1 MRYENKLKSRITIL
15 AAKWQ
20 ETEASVD
27 EEMEFLE
34 LLVFYPGLAGA
45 IDDMDRVLVEMK
57 KDRFFSLANAI
68 TEKEASDAQKAEH
81 GFLLLNHPEWKE
93 SHRESVIASRAI
105 SAALEM
111 PPVESSEEDIA
122 EVHGLLMSKIW
133 GKEPKFRTQGWGHWM
148 AKSESGDIWQLLNIH
163 HQKKGVLLQ
172 WGSTGPEG
180 SRIRSRALAFDSDE
194 AAGDY
199 AKTRFAEKRKSGF
212 VRIPELA
219 ARTEDFQRDTLPG
232 WINDYLKANASF
244 DSPLMAVEYSNPIDD
259 GIIDE
264 LKTGT
269 RHKLTRKKIRDL
281 SPLSKLHGVKSF
293 TKLALEGNRITDL
306 APLAGLTTL
315 TELTLRDNE
324 VALLAPLEGLTGLKS
339 LLLGKNEIIS
349 VIPLSELVS
358 LEVLMLG
365 ENMIFDVSPLRA
377 LTTLKRLGL
386 RKNDIED
393 LKPLAELKL
402 IEWLHLE
409 GNKITDIAPLA
420 GLELLKTLKIQSNPL
435 TDLSPLSNMHLLERL
450 FLTLT
455 SDMDL
460 APLSK
465 LKSLRE
471 LWVHTA
477 EPFDPERFAAVQ
489 HLERITICASPG
501 SLDPDSLKWF
511 HENRQN
517 RPTEFIVTEG
527 DEQNL
532 GKALERS
539 APQNIRLQSQSAIR
553 NLSDVAVLI
562 STGE

>member
-1 MRYENKLKSRITIL
+1 MIL

-20 ETEASVD
+20 ETEATT
-27 EEMEFLE
+27 EEELELLE
-34 LLVFYPGLAGA
+34 LLVFCPDLAGE
-45 IDDMDRVLVEMK
+45 IDGMDRVLLEMK
-57 KDRFFSLANAI
+57 KDRFLSLANAVLDGEP
-68 TEKEASDAQKAEH
+68 TDSQKAEYEY
-81 GFLLLNHPEWKE
+81 LLSRHPEWKE
-93 SHRESVIASRAI
+93 THRELVIAGRAI
-105 SAALEM
+105 SAAMEE
-111 PPVESSEEDIA
+111 PPVETSEEDIA

-163 HQKKGVLLQ
+163 HQKKSVLLQ

-180 SRIRSRALAFDSDE
+180 PRIRSRALAFDSDE
-194 AAGDY
+194 AASDY
-199 AKTRFAEKRKSGF
+199 AKTRFVERRQSGF

-244 DSPLMAVEYSNPIDD
+244 DSPLMAVEYSNPIDE

-281 SPLSKLHGVKSF
+281 SPLSILHGVESF

-315 TELTLRDNE
+315 TELTLSDNE
-324 VALLAPLEGLTGLKS
+324 IALLAPLEGLTGLKS
-339 LLLGKNEIIS
+339 LLLGRNEIIS
-349 VIPLSELVS
+349 IISLKHLTS

-365 ENMIFDVSPLRA
+365 RNMIFDVSPLRA
-377 LTTLKRLGL
+377 LTTLKKLGL

-402 IEWLHLE
+402 IGWLHLE

-420 GLELLKTLKIQSNPL
+420 GLELLKTLKIQSNPI
-435 TDLSPLSNMHLLERL
+435 TDLSPLRNMHLLERL

-477 EPFDPERFAAVQ
+477 EPVDPEHFAAVQ

-511 HENRQN
+511 QENRKN
-517 RPTEFIVTEG
+517 RPTEIIVTEG

-539 APQNIRLQSQSAIR
+539 VPQNIRLQSRSAIQ
-553 NLSDVAVLI
+553 NLSDTAALI